1 MNIGGMNRTEL
12 VIKTPAHTGECW
24 VSKWGLSLKNAIIQV
39 VGTDNVGTPGLNML
53 ANHVLREG
61 GDMTV
66 PQLAKLMQN
75 WRPGPSSSAIG
86 QIANMALSSE
96 AQKLLAQGGAKTQML
111 SGTVCFLFVRLR
123 KRGGSTC
130 AETMEWCLVS
140 IQRMKWGGG

>member
-1 MNIGGMNRTEL
+1 MDTN
-12 VIKTPAHTGECW
+12 
-24 VSKWGLSLKNAIIQV
+24 
-39 VGTDNVGTPGLNML
+39 NVGTPGLNML

-66 PQLAKLMQN
+66 PQTAKLMQN

-111 SGTVCFLFVRLR
+111 SGTVCFLFLLCRCAVSVLCVCGVRRALSLSSDCSVQHAGENIARQRPR
-123 KRGGSTC
+123 KRGGSTY
-130 AETMEWCLVS
+130 AETLE
-140 IQRMKWGGG
+140 

>member
-1 MNIGGMNRTEL
+1 MDTN
-12 VIKTPAHTGECW
+12 
-24 VSKWGLSLKNAIIQV
+24 
-39 VGTDNVGTPGLNML
+39 NVGTPGLNML

-66 PQLAKLMQN
+66 PQTAKLMQN

-111 SGTVCFLFVRLR
+111 SGTVCFLFVLCRCAVSVRCVCWVRRALSLLSDFRCNMLERTLPDRDPERKEGALMLR
-123 KRGGSTC
+123 PWNDVWRRFRG
-130 AETMEWCLVS
+130 
-140 IQRMKWGGG
+140 